1 MNVWLSAL
9 AFVVAA
15 GFFADLIVRAHF
27 LRRIERLESQ
37 IKLLAAPF
45 DKEEM
50 TEILQDAIARWASEL
65 EAEELT

>member
-1 MNVWLSAL
+1 MNVLIAAM
-9 AFVVAA
+9 AFVVAIGYA
-15 GFFADLIVRAHF
+15 VDFVAMAV
-27 LRRIERLESQ
+27 LRGRVERLEGQ